1 MKHHPYSIRATTV
14 RSIATTCTQTHI
26 CTLNSRHR
34 HTLHAGCVRE
44 IALSLAIPQSKHV
57 PKLLQKFVS
66 DRTYSSDVSVN
77 GCSGFFQPKKPGD
90 IVQGRY
96 DGQHT
101 LAPGQVQKVSALRL
115 DSVVNE
121 DVLLWHLDTEGFEPR
136 VLASAEAILSTKKV
150 QNVIAEFR
158 PSRYANTGTAAGE
171 AQQIYSRFVK
181 LQNNRTLK
189 YEHIINVIFCQG
201 SLSCKIGPYT
211 TSKQQTCLVQRVK
224 MVRCTCLCTFML
236 VFVCAFTQ
244 RVRQRTGVHTLT
256 AFRDEEVAKL
266 AHSAGATGQ

>member
-1 MKHHPYSIRATTV
+1 MDFGAFYSLYMAV
-14 RSIATTCTQTHI
+14 AWSQF
-26 CTLNSRHR
+26 SQP
-34 HTLHAGCVRE
+34 GCVRE
-44 IALSLAIPQSKHV
+44 ITLSLAIPQSKHV
-57 PKLLQKFVS
+57 PKLLQNFVS

-158 PSRYANTGTAAGE
+158 PSRFANTGTAAGE
-171 AQQIYSRFVK
+171 AQQIYSRFIK
-181 LQNNRTLK
+181 LQNWTIYDLK
-189 YEHIINVIFCQG
+189 AADLFGSTGENGYDNALEYIRSQLSVMKRSLNWLIQRVQQG
-201 SLSCKIGPYT
+201 SDDETDIWLT
-211 TSKQQTCLVQRVK
+211 NDAR
-224 MVRCTCLCTFML
+224 
-236 VFVCAFTQ
+236 FV
-244 RVRQRTGVHTLT
+244 
-256 AFRDEEVAKL
+256 
-266 AHSAGATGQ
+266 